1 MHDGSEAV
9 AGPFPNRPAPRMPVM
24 ATQFFLDAPHNLD
37 DLVARVIDRHRA
49 WWGRHV
55 NARLSDAGELHLFG
69 RVASYYQKQLAQ
81 EAFRHLH
88 GIGRI
93 QNELFVSGSLR
104 G

>member
-1 MHDGSEAV
+1 
-9 AGPFPNRPAPRMPVM
+9 M

-37 DLVARVIDRHRA
+37 DLVTRVIDRHRG

-55 NARLSDAGELHLFG
+55 AARLSDTGDLHLFG
-69 RVASYYQKQLAQ
+69 RVTTYYQKQLAQ

-93 QNELFVSGSLR
+93 QNELHVIGSLR
-104 G
+104 